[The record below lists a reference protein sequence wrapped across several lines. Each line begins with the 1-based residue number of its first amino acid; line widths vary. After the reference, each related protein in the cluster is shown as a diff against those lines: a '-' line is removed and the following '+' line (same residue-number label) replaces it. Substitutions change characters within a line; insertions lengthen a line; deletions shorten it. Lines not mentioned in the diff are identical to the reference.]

1 MFSHPALEGQGA
13 GSFFFFFARA
23 RARSPIAVPS
33 PAARLLLFSS
43 PEQHDVRLRP
53 VDGIVHP
60 APGLLD
66 ADAAPLGLVCGGG
79 RDGESVSVGAKK
91 GGGGGGG
98 GRVAGV
104 GQWRGRGGAWR
115 EEAAPRRPCRIP
127 LPHTAAPLPRLTSLS
142 SFPLGSRA
150 AMSWGRTTW
159 LRGKGEREGKRGRR
173 EKRGKKKQR
182 EREGGE
188 QQPPPPGALYSDP
201 GAPIPAPHAPVLVDV
216 VIVLLR
222 VLRERGRERERERG

>member
-98 GRVAGV
+98 GGRVAGV

-115 EEAAPRRPCRIP
+115 EEAAPRRPCRTP

-142 SFPLGSRA
+142 SLPLGSRA

-173 EKRGKKKQR
+173 EKRGKKKQSGR
-182 EREGGE
+182 EKGE
-188 QQPPPPGALYSDP
+188 SSSRPPQARSIQTPAHPFPPPTHRYS
-201 GAPIPAPHAPVLVDV
+201 
-216 VIVLLR
+216 
-222 VLRERGRERERERG
+222 